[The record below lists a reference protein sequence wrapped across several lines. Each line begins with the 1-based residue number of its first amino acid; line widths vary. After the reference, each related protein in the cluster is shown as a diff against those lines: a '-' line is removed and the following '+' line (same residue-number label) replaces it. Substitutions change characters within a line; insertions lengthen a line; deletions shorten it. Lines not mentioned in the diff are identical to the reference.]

1 VSSSVWG
8 LIFSVRYFIGSPNE
22 TAMTQGKSR
31 ATRET
36 NPALRSS
43 QRRNRPC
50 FRSSTRF
57 TRKLDSLCGP
67 DIGDDRRGGEWGLHG
82 RIRDAIFS
90 RDLPRSEQAGG
101 RRVSRVPRTRP
112 PRRGEGG
119 GEERS
124 SSYVKCCNPAIRLR
138 SDKASG
144 ANGFISFRDKLSG
157 SFAARGPRQ
166 TYARPR

>member
-67 DIGDDRRGGEWGLHG
+67 DVGDDRRGGEGGSAWPHTRCNFLA
-82 RIRDAIFS
+82 RSPAIRA
-90 RDLPRSEQAGG
+90 G
-101 RRVSRVPRTRP
+101 RRTTRLASAEDKTP
-112 PRRGEGG
+112 ATGGGG

>member
-1 VSSSVWG
+1 MAA
-8 LIFSVRYFIGSPNE
+8 Y
-22 TAMTQGKSR
+22 AMQ
-31 ATRET
+31 
-36 NPALRSS
+36 
-43 QRRNRPC
+43 
-50 FRSSTRF
+50 
-57 TRKLDSLCGP
+57 
-67 DIGDDRRGGEWGLHG
+67 
-82 RIRDAIFS
+82 FS
-90 RDLPRSEQAGG
+90 REISRDQSRQADDASRECRGQDPRDGG
-101 RRVSRVPRTRP
+101 R
-112 PRRGEGG
+112 G